1 MAIFRLH
8 LPLLDEVKAKGL
20 KATLRA
26 KAEDI
31 VTRVTAGLGTAD
43 IRSVLRDDPP
53 GRPNPRLKPHAEG
66 FWLHMKPTYYHNLV
80 DGLYP
85 TFRLGWLST
94 FFFAFETLTGVFL
107 MVYYTPS
114 PLVAYEN
121 MRNILS
127 NVPFGDLMRDLHKL
141 GAELMVAVVA
151 LHMLRTFVTGSY
163 KKPRQ
168 FTWATGVVLLG
179 VTLILSFS
187 GYLLPWDQL
196 SLWAV
201 TIGASM
207 AEAIPPEVVGRT
219 VNLIVRG
226 SPEFNAN
233 GLLRFYLLHVIGLP
247 LVGIIALGVHY
258 YKVILHGHS
267 LPPGTE
273 EVGVDTAKRVPMESR
288 VYFMPQILTREL
300 WHVSGLTA
308 LLVLVCTFIYNAP
321 VLEAHADPLIT
332 PLHITS
338 PWYFLWLQGLL
349 KIGDKVIWGL
359 LVPGALS
366 GVLLVLPYF
375 EVGPSRRYGHRRLG
389 LSAAALSVA
398 GLAVLSFM
406 GSPWYKVSTSPDQE
420 AVAALLPQTHPGP
433 LREANWDD
441 ISLGTYTAADWGTAP
456 TPTLQRLLRIFDQQL
471 SGVESPDRQGV
482 EGIMVVEDWQTD
494 LKKVTLRVVWAEP
507 DGTPHAYSQ
516 SAYLH
521 RERHGRHEASRPRA
535 GVQASANASPAT
547 STLPLPTPSAGG

>member
-1 MAIFRLH
+1 MPLFRLH
-8 LPLLDEVKAKGL
+8 LPILDDIKSKGL
-20 KATLRA
+20 KPALQS
-26 KAEDI
+26 KVEDLVVRI
-31 VTRVTAGLGTAD
+31 TAGLGVTD
-43 IRSVLRDDPP
+43 VRGVLRDDPP

-66 FWLHMKPTYYHNLV
+66 FWLHMKPTYYHNLM

-94 FFFAFETLTGVFL
+94 FFFAFEILTGVFL
-107 MVYYTPS
+107 MVFYTPS

-127 NVPFGDLMRDLHKL
+127 NVPFGALMRDLHKL

-179 VTLILSFS
+179 VTLVLSFS

-207 AEAIPPEVVGRT
+207 VEAIPPEVVGRT

-226 SPEFNAN
+226 APEFGAG

-267 LPPGTE
+267 LPPE
-273 EVGVDTAKRVPMESR
+273 AEDVGVDTAKRVPMESR
-288 VYFMPQILTREL
+288 VYFMPHILTREL
-300 WHVSGLTA
+300 WYVSGLTA
-308 LLVLVCTFIYNAP
+308 LLVLVCAFIYNAP
-321 VLEAHADPLIT
+321 TLEAHADPLLT

-349 KIGDKVIWGL
+349 KVGDKVVWGL
-359 LVPGALS
+359 IVPGAMTGL
-366 GVLLVLPYF
+366 LLVVPYF
-375 EVGPSRRYGHRRLG
+375 EVGPSRRYGDRRLG
-389 LSAAALSVA
+389 LSAAAVSVA
-398 GLAVLSFM
+398 GLAILSFM
-406 GSPWYKVSTSPDQE
+406 GSPWYLVTTSPDQE
-420 AVAALLPQTHPGP
+420 AVATLLPQTHPGP
-433 LREANWDD
+433 LREANWEEL
-441 ISLGTYTAADWGTAP
+441 SLGSFTAAAWGAAP
-456 TPTLQRLLRIFDQQL
+456 TRTLQGLLREFDDEL

-482 EGIMVVEDWQTD
+482 EGIMLIEDWQTD
-494 LKKVTLRVVWAEP
+494 LKKVTLRVVWTEAN
-507 DGTPHAYSQ
+507 GTPHEYSQ
-516 SAYLH
+516 SVYLH
-521 RERHGRHEASRPRA
+521 RERNHG
-535 GVQASANASPAT
+535 
-547 STLPLPTPSAGG
+547 GGG